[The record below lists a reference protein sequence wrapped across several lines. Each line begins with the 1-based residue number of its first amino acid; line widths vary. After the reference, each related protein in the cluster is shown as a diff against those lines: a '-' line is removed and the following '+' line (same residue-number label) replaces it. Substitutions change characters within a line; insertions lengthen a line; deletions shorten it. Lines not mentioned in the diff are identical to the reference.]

1 MAVGTGLPS
10 TPGTLG
16 PSPGV
21 PGVPRSI
28 HVHIHTS
35 DPGALIAVP
44 SSSVSS
50 PPRPFSFEEHVRI
63 PAGGSG
69 FTVRQLL
76 ERADPRNASHGGGAA
91 NDASGPARSNRS
103 NNDAADGANSVP
115 GSLPSGPTGM
125 QGAFMTFDE
134 NGGMRVVPVRSRG
147 AGHASS
153 GNLGD
158 PLLARFQH
166 QFNFRPASN
175 PPNDAPVAAAAA
187 ATYPPP
193 SGSTDSPRQTDQAR
207 PGMEFHTWAALLCC

>member
-50 PPRPFSFEEHVRI
+50 PPRPFSFEDHVRI
-63 PAGGSG
+63 PAGGPG

-76 ERADPRNASHGGGAA
+76 ERADPRNASHGGGAP
-91 NDASGPARSNRS
+91 NDASGPARPNRS
-103 NNDAADGANSVP
+103 SNDAADGANAVP
-115 GSLPSGPTGM
+115 GSLSSGPTGM

-147 AGHASS
+147 AGHGPSA
-153 GNLGD
+153 NHGD
-158 PLLARFQH
+158 SLFARLPQT
-166 QFNFRPASN
+166 FNFRPASN
-175 PPNDAPVAAAAA
+175 PPNDAPVAAA
-187 ATYPPP
+187 TYPPP
-193 SGSTDSPRQTDQAR
+193 SASTDSPRQTDQASR
-207 PGMEFHTWAALLCC
+207 SLPGMEFGTWAAVLFC